1 MNLSTFRQ
9 GRESMNTVLRD
20 RKALLAFVGPA
31 LLIYLVV
38 LFVPIVWSIGYSFF
52 EARQFVD
59 LSS

>member
-1 MNLSTFRQ
+1 
-9 GRESMNTVLRD
+9 MNTVLRD